1 MKNEDAKRLIKT
13 IRTKVRQEREL
24 ISKLNRIVTD
34 QNLKRL
40 LRPTSYSLDHIE
52 NFFLNERILQEERTP
67 AALAKWLREA
77 DKVQL
82 SPCTAQVSLPR
93 RGRIP
98 GPTHVWGFSRRTF
111 AGLRHPS

>member
-1 MKNEDAKRLIKT
+1 MKNEDAKRRLKT
-13 IRTKVRQEREL
+13 IRTTVRQEREL

-52 NFFLNERILQEERTP
+52 NFFLNEKILQEERTP

-77 DKVQL
+77 DKVL
-82 SPCTAQVSLPR
+82 SRATQQRKSFELIIRKFGTTARLIS
-93 RGRIP
+93 G
-98 GPTHVWGFSRRTF
+98 
-111 AGLRHPS
+111 